1 VVSHRSDPY
10 ATLGVARTA
19 TRRQIQAAYRRLARE
34 LHPDTNPDPR
44 ASRRFARASQAW
56 ELLGDPAR
64 RKQYDERGAWGRFA
78 APGTSGPASYQVE
91 ERAPLYHSDLGH
103 HSDFY
108 QAGDPLTVREAA
120 ALVGR
125 HPAWLRRAIRTR
137 RLPATREQGVYLL
150 RRRDVERLSR
160 EAPRRPRPMTAAP
173 GEQGMEEPSSGA

>member
-1 VVSHRSDPY
+1 M
-10 ATLGVARTA
+10 LGVARTS

-34 LHPDTNPDPR
+34 LHPDANPEAP
-44 ASRRFARASQAW
+44 AKAARAFGRVAKAW
-56 ELLGDPAR
+56 EVLGDPASR
-64 RKQYDERGAWGRFA
+64 RRYDDRSTFGRFA
-78 APGTSGPASYQVE
+78 APGTAGPQSWQVE
-91 ERAPLYHSDLGH
+91 AHAPLYHSDLGH

-137 RLPATREQGVYLL
+137 RLPATREDGLYLL

-160 EAPRRPRPMTAAP
+160 EAPRRARHGPPGDAP
-173 GEQGMEEPSSGA
+173 ADEAGAES